1 MALALAAVA
10 VLIQTIAL
18 GAFPWLGLMLAATF
32 CLYGFLRKTIPV
44 GPTQGFLIETGI
56 LALPCWP
63 RSTGSSRKAWR
74 ASAATPSDT
83 LMLIGCGVMTATA
96 LILFAASIRR
106 IRYSTAGL
114 LQYISPSLVFLTA
127 VFVFGEH
134 LDVWKLAS
142 FIIIWVAL
150 AIFSISALRDERS
163 RRRSE
168 EPEPEP
174 V

>member
-1 MALALAAVA
+1 VVALALAILA

-32 CLYGFLRKTIPV
+32 CLYGFLRKTIAV
-44 GPTQGFLIETGI
+44 GPTQGFLIETAI
-56 LALPCWP
+56 LALPMLAAEYWLF
-63 RSTGSSRKAWR
+63 SKGAALFGSN
-74 ASAATPSDT
+74 TTDT
-83 LMLIGCGVMTATA
+83 LMLMGCGVMTAAA

-127 VFVFGEH
+127 IFIFGEP
-134 LDVWKLAS
+134 LDAWKLTS
-142 FIIIWVAL
+142 FAIIWLAL
-150 AIFSISALRDERS
+150 AIFSISALRDERN
-163 RRRSE
+163 RRQQV
-168 EPEPEP
+168 EPEP

>member
-1 MALALAAVA
+1 
-10 VLIQTIAL
+10 
-18 GAFPWLGLMLAATF
+18 ML
-32 CLYGFLRKTIPV
+32 L
-44 GPTQGFLIETGI
+44 
-56 LALPCWP
+56 
-63 RSTGSSRKAWR
+63 
-74 ASAATPSDT
+74 
-83 LMLIGCGVMTATA
+83 GCGVLTAGA
-96 LILFAASIRR
+96 LLFFAESLKR
-106 IRYSTAGL
+106 IRYSTAGI